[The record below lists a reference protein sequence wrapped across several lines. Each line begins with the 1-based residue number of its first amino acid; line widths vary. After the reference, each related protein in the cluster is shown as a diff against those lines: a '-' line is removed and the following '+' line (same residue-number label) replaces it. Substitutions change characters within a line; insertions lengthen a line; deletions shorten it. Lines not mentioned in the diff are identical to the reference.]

1 MATKIQT
8 TDSRTANL
16 TFEDIPNGSM
26 FTEKDFDKPYIKMP
40 IFTLVDMAHRDN
52 EEIMPHQEEE
62 EEFNAI
68 DLYGDPY
75 WFDEDSEV
83 ESVNEIYVMI
93 K

>member
-1 MATKIQT
+1 MTKIQT

-26 FTEKDFDKPYIKMP
+26 FTEKEYEKPYIKMP
-40 IFTLVDMAHRDN
+40 IFTLVNMEYREN
-52 EEIMPHQEEE
+52 EEIVPQEE
-62 EEFNAI
+62 EEFNAV

-75 WFDEDSEV
+75 WFDYDHEV
-83 ESVNEIYVMI
+83 ESVNEIYITM

>member
-1 MATKIQT
+1 MTKIQT

-26 FTEKDFDKPYIKMP
+26 FTEKDFGTPYIKMP
-40 IFTLVDMAHRDN
+40 IFTLVDIEHRDM
-52 EEIMPHQEEE
+52 EEIMPREE

-68 DLYGDPY
+68 DLYGNSY
-75 WFDEDSEV
+75 WFDNDQEV
-83 ESVNEIYVMI
+83 ESVNEIYITM

>member
-1 MATKIQT
+1 MSTKISIA
-8 TDSRTANL
+8 DSRTTSL

-26 FTEKDFDKPYIKMP
+26 FTEKDFEKPYIKMP

-83 ESVNEIYVMI
+83 ESVNEISITM

>member
-16 TFEDIPNGSM
+16 TFEDIANGSM
-26 FTEKDFDKPYIKMP
+26 FTEKDYGKPYIKMP

-52 EEIMPHQEEE
+52 EEIAPQDE

-68 DLYGDPY
+68 DLYGNPY
-75 WFDEDSEV
+75 WFDEDNEV
-83 ESVNEIYVMI
+83 ENINEMCITI

>member
-26 FTEKDFDKPYIKMP
+26 FTEKEFDKPYIKMP
-40 IFTLVDMAHRDN
+40 IFTLVNMAHRYD
-52 EEIMPHQEEE
+52 EEIVPQEE

-75 WFDEDSEV
+75 WFDEDNEV
-83 ESVNEIYVMI
+83 ESVNEIYITI

>member
-1 MATKIQT
+1 MRTKIQT

-26 FTEKDFDKPYIKMP
+26 FTERDYDYPYIKMP

-52 EEIMPHQEEE
+52 EEIIPQEE

-68 DLYGDPY
+68 NLYGTPY
-75 WFDEDSEV
+75 WFDYDHEV
-83 ESVNEIYVMI
+83 ENVNEIYITM

>member
-1 MATKIQT
+1 MITKIQT

-16 TFEDIPNGSM
+16 TFEDISIGSM
-26 FTEKDFDKPYIKMP
+26 FTEKPYIKMP

-52 EEIMPHQEEE
+52 EEIAPQDE

-68 DLYGDPY
+68 DLYGNTY
-75 WFDEDSEV
+75 WFDYDNEV
-83 ESVNEIYVMI
+83 ENINEIYVTM

>member
-1 MATKIQT
+1 MRTKIQT

-16 TFEDIPNGSM
+16 TFEDIENGSM
-26 FTEKDFDKPYIKMP
+26 FTEKEFEKPYIKMP
-40 IFTLVDMAHRDN
+40 IFTLVDMAHRYD
-52 EEIMPHQEEE
+52 EEIVPQEE

-83 ESVNEIYVMI
+83 ESVNEISITM

>member
-26 FTEKDFDKPYIKMP
+26 FTEKDYGKPYIKMP

-52 EEIMPHQEEE
+52 EEIAPQDE

-68 DLYGDPY
+68 DLYGNPY
-75 WFDEDSEV
+75 WFDEDNEV
-83 ESVNEIYVMI
+83 ENINEMCITI

>member
-1 MATKIQT
+1 MTKIQT

-16 TFEDIPNGSM
+16 IFEDIPNGSM
-26 FTEKDFDKPYIKMP
+26 FTEKDYEKPYIKMP

-52 EEIMPHQEEE
+52 EEIVLQEE

-68 DLYGDPY
+68 DLYGNPY
-75 WFDEDSEV
+75 WFDYDNEV
-83 ESVNEIYVMI
+83 ENINEIFITI

>member
-1 MATKIQT
+1 MTKIQT
-8 TDSRTANL
+8 SDLRTTNL

-26 FTEKDFDKPYIKMP
+26 FTDKDFDRPYIKMP

-52 EEIMPHQEEE
+52 EEIMPREE

-68 DLYGDPY
+68 ELNGMPH
-75 WFDEDSEV
+75 WFDYDQEV
-83 ESVNEIYVMI
+83 ESVNEIYITM